1 MKAIEIQNLD
11 QHLKPLQVDGV
22 STGIEISTK
31 GLRFTGGDLQV
42 DNITT
47 NSLLTQGDFSVQGS
61 LTLNNPSSGHG
72 NIYLPNDQA
81 IEANTNEGNLTILSG
96 GMILS
101 ALLWEDAGD
110 AVTGAQECHFVIQ
123 SSSGEDCSLAF
134 YHGLSNPWRIGVD
147 ATDNSLLFGSG
158 ALGSFTYLTLSTT
171 ALTHTGDIVAG
182 DDIAVS
188 SGGQINLDGIGGHTY
203 IIENSD
209 DSVRFVVGGTTL
221 FFMVEGGGG
230 ADDYVSLSAGA
241 KLFFDSAGNTYIRE
255 HSADHLRVVVGG
267 DLLMSFTEQ
276 GDDGNQVQF
285 NDSSVGFT
293 QLEPTYDATTTIVDF
308 RFSNKQNLTFGA
320 GNITN
325 TVLTFPAMSG
335 NFRLLLKQDG
345 TGSRTITNW
354 KAAESDESAA
364 DGSGIVVW
372 AGGSAPTLT
381 TDANH
386 VDILSFYWDNDNEIA
401 YGVASLDFQF

>member
-96 GMILS
+96 GIILS
-101 ALLWEDAGD
+101 ALSWEDASD

-134 YHGLSNPWRIGVD
+134 YHGLANPWRIGFD

-158 ALGSFTYLTLSTT
+158 TVGSNTYLTLSTT

-182 DDIAVS
+182 DYIAVAATK
-188 SGGQINLDGIGGHTY
+188 QINFDGIGGHTY
-203 IIENSD
+203 ILEHSD
-209 DSVRFVVGGTTL
+209 DYVRFVVGGD
-221 FFMVEGGGG
+221 VI
-230 ADDYVSLSAGA
+230 A
-241 KLFFDSAGNTYIRE
+241 I
-255 HSADHLRVVVGG
+255 VG
-267 DLLMSFTEQ
+267 EQ
-276 GDDGNQVQF
+276 GDDGNQF
-285 NDSSVGFT
+285 HFYDASVGFT
-293 QLEPTYDATTTIVDF
+293 QLEPTYNASATNVDF

-325 TVLTFPAMSG
+325 MVMTFPAMSG
-335 NFRLLLKQDG
+335 NFQLLVKQDG
-345 TGSRTITNW
+345 TGSRTVTNW
-354 KAAESDESAA
+354 KAIESDESAA
-364 DGSGIVVW
+364 DGVAAVVW
-372 AGGSAPTLT
+372 AGGSNPTLT
-381 TDANH
+381 TDPNH
-386 VDILSFYWDNDNEIA
+386 VDILSFYWDADNEIA